1 MLHIKETTKVHVL
14 TPISFH
20 PSTSNHVSQKEK
32 PTKIHIE
39 FSTPP
44 KLRNSGPPR
53 VTTKFHGE
61 VLTSSPVIQKKK
73 QKAKRMKNN
82 FKKMVHN
89 PN

>member
-1 MLHIKETTKVHVL
+1 M
-14 TPISFH
+14 
-20 PSTSNHVSQKEK
+20 
-32 PTKIHIE
+32 E
-39 FSTPP
+39 FSPPP
-44 KLRNSGPPR
+44 KLQNSGPTR
-53 VTTKFHGE
+53 VTTKLHGE